1 MVMIASH
8 PFGIELVTDTDVR
21 WIEHAIDIVCRN
33 VGKPWRVALE
43 QLADLQRAQPAS
55 GQRRFTAVVGAIQRV
70 LGGRERNRKIAKKT
84 RGIVL
89 GHPALTTEERS
100 TRIDHAA
107 LVLGM
112 STRQVETLL
121 WADLP
126 RERPVELPSGRPD
139 VLAVAAFAN
148 VMLIQRALRRAQS
161 LVLSIAGDPGPLV
174 RAASARGL
182 LVTAH
187 AGECCVLEIVGP
199 LALCHNTSVYG
210 RALSELVPLL
220 AELRAWSL
228 EIRVELP
235 LAKYSLHASSPVLLP
250 SVPARLVATPA
261 PVMRLARAI
270 RRLEPTLTTETNPLV
285 MQRGMTVV
293 WPDLVLDTGWHRTY
307 VELVGFWTREYLERK
322 LASYRELGLEVVLC
336 VDTARAG
343 GSEPPPSDVLT
354 FTKVVQ
360 ADVLLAWIRAR
371 KHDGFTSGNVP
382 ETLRRLLPKID
393 AEY

>member
-1 MVMIASH
+1 M
-8 PFGIELVTDTDVR
+8 IELVTDTDLL

-43 QLADLQRAQPAS
+43 QLADLQRAEPAT
-55 GQRRFTAVVGAIQRV
+55 QRRFTAVVGAIQRV
-70 LGGRERNRKIAKKT
+70 LGGRERNTKIAQKT

-89 GHPALTTEERS
+89 GHPALTGEERQA
-100 TRIDHAA
+100 RIDHAA
-107 LVLGM
+107 LVLGL
-112 STRQVETLL
+112 STRQVEMLL

-126 RERPVELPSGRPD
+126 RERPVEMPGGRPD
-139 VLAVAAFAN
+139 ELDVAAFAN
-148 VMLIQRALRRAQS
+148 VTLIQRALRRAQS

-174 RAASARGL
+174 RAAMARGL
-182 LVTAH
+182 LVTAR
-187 AGECCVLEIVGP
+187 AGERCVLEIVGP

-210 RALSELVPLL
+210 RALSDLVPLL
-220 AELRAWSL
+220 AELQAWAL

-250 SVPARLVATPA
+250 APPARLVATPA
-261 PVMRLARAI
+261 PVMRLARGL
-270 RRLEPTLTTETNPLV
+270 RRLEPTLVTETNPPV
-285 MQRGMTVV
+285 IRRGMTMV

-322 LASYRELGLEVVLC
+322 LAAYRDLGLDVVLC

-343 GSEPPPSDVLT
+343 ASEPPPSDVLT

-360 ADVLLAWIRAR
+360 ADVVLAWIRAR
-371 KHDGFTSGNVP
+371 KHDGFTCGNVP
-382 ETLRRLLPKID
+382 ETWRPRLPKID
-393 AEY
+393 AET